1 MSLIELDKIEDGV
14 VSMFKVNLG
23 VKKGE
28 RILVLTDVPTA
39 EEWEKQDSER
49 LSAMVR
55 RAVLAK
61 MVSEIAEKKFPECAV
76 KFYAYPSVERN
87 GVEPEKAVK
96 EKMKAADVVVA
107 ITAYSLTHTDAR
119 LSATEAGA
127 RVASMPEF
135 LPEMFYSGGP
145 MTVDYAEMF
154 RETAKLVELVNKAET
169 AVVRSKAGTDITMSL
184 KGRSG
189 IVDAG
194 ILTEPGVFG
203 NLPSGEAYIAPVE
216 GTANG
221 WVVIEAGWFPKLEK
235 NLVFTF
241 KNGQVVE
248 VEGGGKVGGHYREL
262 LEIGKAG
269 AVYAARR
276 NLAELGIGTNPN
288 AKRLD
293 NVLEAEKIRGTVH
306 VAIGDNAHMGGKV
319 NADLHQD
326 FVIKKPTLILD
337 GKTIIENGKLK
348 I

>member
-1 MSLIELDKIEDGV
+1 MIELAKIEDGV

-23 VKKGE
+23 VQKGE
-28 RILVLTDVPTA
+28 SILVLTDVPTA

-49 LSAMVR
+49 LNAMVR

-61 MVSEIAEKKFPECAV
+61 TVSEIAAKKFPDCIV
-76 KFYAYPSVERN
+76 KFYAYPSVGRN
-87 GVEPEKAVK
+87 GAEPEKAV
-96 EKMKAADVVVA
+96 EERMKAADVIVA
-107 ITAYSLTHTDAR
+107 ITTYSLTHTDAR
-119 LSATEAGA
+119 SSANEAGA

-135 LPEMFYSGGP
+135 LPDMFYPEGP
-145 MTVDYAEMF
+145 MTADFAEVL
-154 RETAKLVELVNKAET
+154 RETEKLVELMNKAEI
-169 AVVRSKAGTDITMSL
+169 AVVRSKAGTNITVSL
-184 KGRSG
+184 KGRTG

-194 ILTEPGVFG
+194 ILTEPGVVG

-221 WVVIEAGWFPKLEK
+221 RVVVEAGWFAGLDEK
-235 NLVFTF
+235 LVFTF
-241 KNGQVVE
+241 KSGKVVGID
-248 VEGGGKVGGHYREL
+248 GGGKVGDTYRGL
-262 LEIGKAG
+262 LGIGKEG
-269 AVYAARR
+269 ALYEARR
-276 NLAELGIGTNPN
+276 NCAELGIGTNPK

-306 VAIGDNAHMGGKV
+306 IAIGDNAHMGGKV

-337 GKTIIENGKLK
+337 GKTIMENGKLK

>member
-1 MSLIELDKIEDGV
+1 
-14 VSMFKVNLG
+14 
-23 VKKGE
+23 
-28 RILVLTDVPTA
+28 
-39 EEWEKQDSER
+39 
-49 LSAMVR
+49 
-55 RAVLAK
+55 
-61 MVSEIAEKKFPECAV
+61 
-76 KFYAYPSVERN
+76 
-87 GVEPEKAVK
+87 
-96 EKMKAADVVVA
+96 MKAADVVVA

-119 LSATEAGA
+119 LSATEAGV

-135 LPEMFYSGGP
+135 LPEMFYLGGP
-145 MTVDYAEMF
+145 MNVDYAEMF

-169 AVVRSKAGTDITMSL
+169 AVVRSEAGTDITLSL

-194 ILTEPGVFG
+194 ALTKPGVFG

-221 WVVIEAGWFPKLEK
+221 RVVIEAGWFP
-235 NLVFTF
+235 NLKENLTFTF

-248 VEGGGKVGGHYREL
+248 VEGGGKVGDHFRAL
-262 LEIGKAG
+262 LGIGKAG

-348 I
+348 IYTSGN